1 MVLDKLIEKQRG
13 RLISIRSGGIMKNKK
28 FICRQA
34 AALML
39 SAAMVSTYVLPAA
52 AEVPET
58 RKEEN
63 IYANLSKDGEVEGI
77 YVVNGYELSRKT
89 DIVDY
94 GDYTAVRNLT
104 SSSEIRNQ
112 DGRIETSA
120 DQGKFYYQGNLAHND
135 LPWLIGI
142 DYELNGKKY
151 LRMHSRVKA
160 GQ

>member
-1 MVLDKLIEKQRG
+1 MCC
-13 RLISIRSGGIMKNKK
+13 RLQQK
-28 FICRQA
+28 CRK
-34 AALML
+34 
-39 SAAMVSTYVLPAA
+39 
-52 AEVPET
+52 PE
-58 RKEEN
+58 KEEN

-120 DQGKFYYQGNLAHND
+120 DQGNSIIRVI
-135 LPWLIGI
+135 LPIMICRGLSVSIM
-142 DYELNGKKY
+142 N
-151 LRMHSRVKA
+151 
-160 GQ
+160 